1 MLSGEFQKGMNKMP
15 YYYYWDWTYLLIIP
29 GLILGLIAQAKV
41 KSAYAQCSRI
51 PAKCGLTASQ
61 MVADLLRRNGN
72 TRVRVGHVSGELT
85 DHYDPSKEV
94 LNLSDGVYSS
104 NSIAAMGIA
113 AHEAGHAMQKL
124 ENYAPLNLRSA
135 IVPAVNISSSLST
148 PMFIL
153 GLIFA
158 WQPLVYIG
166 IGLFAASTV
175 FALVTLPVEFDASK
189 RAIQML
195 SEGGYITGAEEERN
209 VRKVLS
215 AAPLYSVTDRYRTG
229 IYPVDDKRRAWLDRV
244 AFYAPGV
251 QVLDYPGAKPEN
263 ARPLPKPARTA
274 EARP

>member
-1 MLSGEFQKGMNKMP
+1 
-15 YYYYWDWTYLLIIP
+15 
-29 GLILGLIAQAKV
+29 LILGLIAQAKV

-135 IVPAVNISSSLST
+135 IVPAVNICSSLST

-195 SEGGYITGAEEERN
+195 SEGGYSFRRGGRGGM

-215 AAPLYSVTDRYRTG
+215 AAALTYVAAAVTSLLSLLRLILIAKRNDRQLIFAEKQIAFLVTQGFRLCG
-229 IYPVDDKRRAWLDRV
+229 GDQRAFRSPFGNLRFAPMLVD
-244 AFYAPGV
+244 FYWKFLV
-251 QVLDYPGAKPEN
+251 CVLFVH
-263 ARPLPKPARTA
+263 
-274 EARP
+274 

>member
-1 MLSGEFQKGMNKMP
+1 MP

-175 FALVTLPVEFDASK
+175 FALVTLPVEFNASA
-189 RAIQML
+189 RAIAT
-195 SEGGYITGAEEERN
+195 IDGAG
-209 VRKVLS
+209 L
-215 AAPLYSVTDRYRTG
+215 
-229 IYPVDDKRRAWLDRV
+229 LDEDE
-244 AFYAPGV
+244 
-251 QVLDYPGAKPEN
+251 LPGAKKVLR
-263 ARPLPKPARTA
+263 AAALTYVAALLMSLLQLMRFVLIFIGRGG
-274 EARP
+274 RDQGGSQ

>member
-1 MLSGEFQKGMNKMP
+1 MP

-61 MVADLLRRNGN
+61 MVADLLRRNG
-72 TRVRVGHVSGELT
+72 
-85 DHYDPSKEV
+85 
-94 LNLSDGVYSS
+94 
-104 NSIAAMGIA
+104 IAAMGIA

-135 IVPAVNISSSLST
+135 IVPTVNICSSLST

-195 SEGGYITGAEEERN
+195 SEGGYISGAEEERN

-215 AAPLYSVTDRYRTG
+215 AAALTYVAAAVTSLLSLLRLILSAKRNDR
-229 IYPVDDKRRAWLDRV
+229 
-244 AFYAPGV
+244 
-251 QVLDYPGAKPEN
+251 N
-263 ARPLPKPARTA
+263 
-274 EARP
+274 

>member
-1 MLSGEFQKGMNKMP
+1 MP

-135 IVPAVNISSSLST
+135 IVPAVNICSSLST

-158 WQPLVYIG
+158 WQPL
-166 IGLFAASTV
+166 ATV

-195 SEGGYITGAEEERN
+195 SEGGYISGAEEERN

-215 AAPLYSVTDRYRTG
+215 AAALTYVAAAVTSLLSLLRLILIAKRNDR
-229 IYPVDDKRRAWLDRV
+229 
-244 AFYAPGV
+244 
-251 QVLDYPGAKPEN
+251 N
-263 ARPLPKPARTA
+263 
-274 EARP
+274 

>member
-1 MLSGEFQKGMNKMP
+1 MP

-124 ENYAPLNLRSA
+124 ENCAPLNLRSA

-166 IGLFAASTV
+166 IGLFGECKKIFFAGEGGVLYVLQFLRRASPLCDGQKCANSKCLAFDLLAASGLANCFV
-175 FALVTLPVEFDASK
+175 
-189 RAIQML
+189 
-195 SEGGYITGAEEERN
+195 
-209 VRKVLS
+209 
-215 AAPLYSVTDRYRTG
+215 
-229 IYPVDDKRRAWLDRV
+229 
-244 AFYAPGV
+244 
-251 QVLDYPGAKPEN
+251 
-263 ARPLPKPARTA
+263 
-274 EARP
+274 

>member
-1 MLSGEFQKGMNKMP
+1 M
-15 YYYYWDWTYLLIIP
+15 
-29 GLILGLIAQAKV
+29 
-41 KSAYAQCSRI
+41 
-51 PAKCGLTASQ
+51 
-61 MVADLLRRNGN
+61 
-72 TRVRVGHVSGELT
+72 RVGHVSGELT

-135 IVPAVNISSSLST
+135 IVPAGEHLLDALHADVHSRLD
-148 PMFIL
+148 FRV
-153 GLIFA
+153 A
-158 WQPLVYIG
+158 PLVYIG

-195 SEGGYITGAEEERN
+195 SEGGYISGAEEERN

-215 AAPLYSVTDRYRTG
+215 AAALTYVAAAVTSLLSLLRLILIAKRNDR
-229 IYPVDDKRRAWLDRV
+229 
-244 AFYAPGV
+244 
-251 QVLDYPGAKPEN
+251 N
-263 ARPLPKPARTA
+263 
-274 EARP
+274 

>member
-1 MLSGEFQKGMNKMP
+1 MP

-158 WQPLVYIG
+158 WQPLV
-166 IGLFAASTV
+166 
-175 FALVTLPVEFDASK
+175 TLPVEFDASK

-195 SEGGYITGAEEERN
+195 SEGGYISGAEEERN

-215 AAPLYSVTDRYRTG
+215 AAALTYVAAAVTSLLSLLRLILIAKRNDR
-229 IYPVDDKRRAWLDRV
+229 
-244 AFYAPGV
+244 
-251 QVLDYPGAKPEN
+251 N
-263 ARPLPKPARTA
+263 
-274 EARP
+274 

>member
-1 MLSGEFQKGMNKMP
+1 MFI
-15 YYYYWDWTYLLIIP
+15 DWTYVVLVLPAVIFSIWC
-29 GLILGLIAQAKV
+29 
-41 KSAYAQCSRI
+41 SARVQSTFKKYSAVPTRRGVTG
-51 PAKCGLTASQ
+51 ADAARRVLDANGLTDVRIER
-61 MVADLLRRNGN
+61 VAGN
-72 TRVRVGHVSGELT
+72 LT

-135 IVPAVNISSSLST
+135 IVPAVNICSSLST

-195 SEGGYITGAEEERN
+195 SEGGYISGAEEERN

-215 AAPLYSVTDRYRTG
+215 AAALTYVAAAVTSLLSLLRLILIAKRNDR
-229 IYPVDDKRRAWLDRV
+229 
-244 AFYAPGV
+244 
-251 QVLDYPGAKPEN
+251 N
-263 ARPLPKPARTA
+263 
-274 EARP
+274 

>member
-1 MLSGEFQKGMNKMP
+1 MP
-15 YYYYWDWTYLLIIP
+15 T
-29 GLILGLIAQAKV
+29 V
-41 KSAYAQCSRI
+41 R
-51 PAKCGLTASQ
+51 
-61 MVADLLRRNGN
+61 N

-135 IVPAVNISSSLST
+135 IVPAVNICSSLST

-195 SEGGYITGAEEERN
+195 SEGGYISGRVSSLPSN
-209 VRKVLS
+209 S
-215 AAPLYSVTDRYRTG
+215 AISLAP
-229 IYPVDDKRRAWLDRV
+229 
-244 AFYAPGV
+244 PGV
-251 QVLDYPGAKPEN
+251 AASPVMAIRAGHSTLPFLTPCAC
-263 ARPLPKPARTA
+263 ARATSASYK
-274 EARP
+274 

>member
-1 MLSGEFQKGMNKMP
+1 MP

-135 IVPAVNISSSLST
+135 IVPAVNICSSLST

-175 FALVTLPVEFDASK
+175 FALVTLPVEFNASH
-189 RAIQML
+189 RAL
-195 SEGGYITGAEEERN
+195 ETLEGEHILEDEEMAGA
-209 VRKVLS
+209 RKVLR
-215 AAPLYSVTDRYRTG
+215 AAALTYVAALLSSLLQLLRYVLIFLNRSG
-229 IYPVDDKRRAWLDRV
+229 NRRGGR
-244 AFYAPGV
+244 
-251 QVLDYPGAKPEN
+251 
-263 ARPLPKPARTA
+263 R
-274 EARP
+274 

>member
-61 MVADLLRRNGN
+61 MVEDLLRRNGN

-135 IVPAVNISSSLST
+135 IVPTVNICSSLST

-195 SEGGYITGAEEERN
+195 SEGGYISGAEEERN
-209 VRKVLS
+209 VRKVLN
-215 AAPLYSVTDRYRTG
+215 AAAMTYVAAAVTSLLSLLRLILIAKRNDR
-229 IYPVDDKRRAWLDRV
+229 
-244 AFYAPGV
+244 
-251 QVLDYPGAKPEN
+251 N
-263 ARPLPKPARTA
+263 
-274 EARP
+274 

>member
-1 MLSGEFQKGMNKMP
+1 MP

-135 IVPAVNISSSLST
+135 IVPAVNICHADVHS
-148 PMFIL
+148 
-153 GLIFA
+153 
-158 WQPLVYIG
+158 
-166 IGLFAASTV
+166 
-175 FALVTLPVEFDASK
+175 
-189 RAIQML
+189 R
-195 SEGGYITGAEEERN
+195 
-209 VRKVLS
+209 
-215 AAPLYSVTDRYRTG
+215 
-229 IYPVDDKRRAWLDRV
+229 LDFRV
-244 AFYAPGV
+244 AAAGV
-251 QVLDYPGAKPEN
+251 HRHRLVCSIDCVRAGDA
-263 ARPLPKPARTA
+263 AGGV
-274 EARP
+274 

>member
-135 IVPAVNISSSLST
+135 IVPAVNICSSLST

-153 GLIFA
+153 GLISRGSR
-158 WQPLVYIG
+158 WCTS
-166 IGLFAASTV
+166 AS
-175 FALVTLPVEFDASK
+175 ACSP
-189 RAIQML
+189 
-195 SEGGYITGAEEERN
+195 
-209 VRKVLS
+209 
-215 AAPLYSVTDRYRTG
+215 
-229 IYPVDDKRRAWLDRV
+229 RRLCSRW
-244 AFYAPGV
+244 
-251 QVLDYPGAKPEN
+251 
-263 ARPLPKPARTA
+263 
-274 EARP
+274 

>member
-1 MLSGEFQKGMNKMP
+1 MP

-124 ENYAPLNLRSA
+124 ENYAPLNLRSGGEH
-135 IVPAVNISSSLST
+135 L
-148 PMFIL
+148 
-153 GLIFA
+153 
-158 WQPLVYIG
+158 LVA
-166 IGLFAASTV
+166 LHADVHSRLDFRVAAAGV
-175 FALVTLPVEFDASK
+175 HRHRLVRRVDC
-189 RAIQML
+189 
-195 SEGGYITGAEEERN
+195 
-209 VRKVLS
+209 V
-215 AAPLYSVTDRYRTG
+215 RTG
-229 IYPVDDKRRAWLDRV
+229 DA
-244 AFYAPGV
+244 AGGV
-251 QVLDYPGAKPEN
+251 
-263 ARPLPKPARTA
+263 
-274 EARP
+274 

>member
-1 MLSGEFQKGMNKMP
+1 MFF
-15 YYYYWDWTYLLIIP
+15 YYFDRYYWILIVPALLFAIWAQSRVSTTYRKYSQVRSARGMTAAQVCRQILDEN
-29 GLILGLIAQAKV
+29 GLFQI
-41 KSAYAQCSRI
+41 RI
-51 PAKCGLTASQ
+51 ER
-61 MVADLLRRNGN
+61 VAGN
-72 TRVRVGHVSGELT
+72 LT

-135 IVPAVNISSSLST
+135 IVPAVNICSSLST

-195 SEGGYITGAEEERN
+195 SEGGYISGAEEERN

-215 AAPLYSVTDRYRTG
+215 AAALTYVAAAVTSLLSLLRLILIAKRNDR
-229 IYPVDDKRRAWLDRV
+229 
-244 AFYAPGV
+244 
-251 QVLDYPGAKPEN
+251 N
-263 ARPLPKPARTA
+263 
-274 EARP
+274 